1 MASVRPAFNWIEV
14 FAVPVSTCI
23 METQAL
29 VLLLAFL
36 AFLGAGAGTPLPLG
50 EVGVTLLLLGLQW
63 WCMFINYR
71 KLHELSGI
79 VANVFSVLGIIVAYA
94 VALVTNIATLSLPSA
109 LVILAVVIFC
119 WKRAIDKA
127 RVGLSDE
134 QLILVFKLGLAVLL
148 FMLCIS
154 ILDGT
159 ELASIADL
167 LSSALPLFFLSGL
180 IGLSF
185 TRLGVIR
192 REQARQGISQIDP
205 TRSWLVAL
213 TFLWGLTVA
222 GAVAL
227 ETFSFRTIQAL
238 LFPIWELFGTLV
250 AWILYAII
258 WLIVS
263 IVGLVGLLFHNQAGP
278 VLVPPSQVRGVS
290 GSSRPPPNY
299 LLPSWVFVAGR
310 IVLVVVLLL
319 VLFLIVRAVLRQARP
334 SLEVDSEEEVREAL
348 SVREVLRERRQ
359 EHSLQAQNVEEVVLE
374 PLDPESAR
382 ARYRELL
389 QAMARADLGRRPEE
403 TPVEYQKRL
412 SAFIER
418 ASSGAPLQEDMLPDR
433 EMLDEL
439 TRAYTTERYG
449 GKHVAISADVLTW
462 MEQIG
467 ERLSGPGR

>member
-1 MASVRPAFNWIEV
+1 MNLKQRRTICRCTTLAERRDGVKSSQITGDAMASVRPAFNWIEV

-71 KLHELSGI
+71 QGLSRT

-94 VALVTNIATLSLPSA
+94 VALVTNIATLSMPSA

-319 VLFLIVRAVLRQARP
+319 VLFLIVSAALRHARP
-334 SLEVDSEEEVREAL
+334 ALAVDSAEEVLEAL
-348 SVREVLRERRQ
+348 SVREVLRERR
-359 EHSLQAQNVEEVVLE
+359 
-374 PLDPESAR
+374 
-382 ARYRELL
+382 
-389 QAMARADLGRRPEE
+389 
-403 TPVEYQKRL
+403 
-412 SAFIER
+412 
-418 ASSGAPLQEDMLPDR
+418 
-433 EMLDEL
+433 
-439 TRAYTTERYG
+439 
-449 GKHVAISADVLTW
+449 
-462 MEQIG
+462 
-467 ERLSGPGR
+467 